1 MYNKENKEELSMS
14 RTQRKYDHEYKVQAV
29 KLAREIGGAKAAKEL
44 GIPEGTI
51 HTWLKAVRAGTLDID
66 IVNIGWHIYL
76 KDITAYA
83 ACSRDW

>member
-51 HTWLKAVRAGTLDID
+51 PVSYTHLD
-66 IVNIGWHIYL
+66 VY
-76 KDITAYA
+76 K
-83 ACSRDW
+83 RQK